1 MGLFGGFRSSF
12 GGLFGGFFSFRRFTF
27 WGFRSGSVIVEGTI
41 DVDDEAQ
48 GDLAVASLQN
58 AQELMGFPVLAMS
71 SSRVG
76 VEPAA
81 SKTETWYIYV
91 AIFGGLLIIA
101 SIIGLILYC
110 RNLNKN
116 EAKEDGKV

>member
-1 MGLFGGFRSSF
+1 MCKKRVNFSFTLNCGFSLFMGLFGGFRSSF

-41 DVDDEAQ
+41 DVDDETQ

-81 SKTETWYIYV
+81 WNI
-91 AIFGGLLIIA
+91 
-101 SIIGLILYC
+101 
-110 RNLNKN
+110 
-116 EAKEDGKV
+116 